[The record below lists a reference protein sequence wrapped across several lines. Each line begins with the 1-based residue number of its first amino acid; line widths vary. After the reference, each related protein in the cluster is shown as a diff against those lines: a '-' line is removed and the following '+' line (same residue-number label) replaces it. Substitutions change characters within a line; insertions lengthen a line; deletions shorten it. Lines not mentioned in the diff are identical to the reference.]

1 MATSYKGADDMSES
15 NSPVQA
21 CDECQRLT
29 EERERAQRVYDYSKV
44 TDCNVLLARHQ
55 RSSGHGAAG

>member
-1 MATSYKGADDMSES
+1 MSES